1 MTGATGV
8 PPSAPVLP
16 SASGET
22 GARPVRGTAFG
33 HGKVI
38 LIGEHAVV
46 YDQPAL
52 AAGLSLGV
60 TAGATDGTGRLT
72 IPAWGLSVRAGDG
85 SSVGRAFGALLAR
98 LQVDDVDVSVEAA
111 LPSRSGL
118 GSSAAL
124 AIAVA
129 RAIAQARGRDD
140 EAARAAAAEA
150 ETVFHGTASGID
162 QAAAASG
169 AIGRFRR
176 SEGWREVPVLQA
188 MPLCVGLTGRPR
200 DTRAQVEAVR
210 RLRERTPVVTTVIEA
225 LGALVAP
232 AERALAVGDID
243 DLGRLLDVAHG
254 LLAALR
260 VSSPELDA
268 MVHAARAAGAVGAK
282 LTGAGGGGAVI
293 ALAPGHERDV
303 LARWKSAG
311 FEGFSTGI
319 GGKLEWPL

>member
-1 MTGATGV
+1 MKGATGG
-8 PPSAPVLP
+8 PAPSAAQGDV
-16 SASGET
+16 
-22 GARPVRGTAFG
+22 GARPLRGTAFG

-60 TAGATDGTGRLT
+60 TATATDGAGRLS
-72 IPAWGLSVRAGDG
+72 IPAWGLSATAADG
-85 SSVGRAFGALLAR
+85 SPVGRAFGAVLAR
-98 LQVDDVDVSVEAA
+98 LHVDDVDVSVEGA
-111 LPSRSGL
+111 LPARSGL

-124 AIAVA
+124 SIAVA
-129 RAIAQARGRDD
+129 RAVAQARGRDD
-140 EAARAAAAEA
+140 ETARAAAAEA

-162 QAAAASG
+162 LAAAASG

-176 SEGWREVPVLQA
+176 SEGWREIPVLQA

-260 VSSPELDA
+260 VSSPELDT
-268 MVHAARAAGAVGAK
+268 MVHAARVAGAVGAK

-293 ALAPGHERDV
+293 ALAPGYERDV

-311 FEGFSTGI
+311 FEGFATGI